1 MNWVTQCIC
10 CVPGTLGK
18 WSCSKPDDLRGR
30 NLPNICCRERFGRGG
45 GQGVIGLRGVGEW
58 EEDAED
64 ECAVDLTEHKHVLP
78 YI

>member
-30 NLPNICCRERFGRGG
+30 NLPNICSREVREGWRAWGNRVEGRSERKM
-45 GQGVIGLRGVGEW
+45 LRMS
-58 EEDAED
+58 
-64 ECAVDLTEHKHVLP
+64 VL
-78 YI
+78 